1 METGVQRRTLT
12 GPGLVL
18 GVGLG
23 AFIDGIAL
31 HQIAQWHNM
40 LSSTERWP
48 VTTMDGM
55 MANMRADGLFHA
67 FAFVVV
73 LIGLR
78 MLWNVSRD
86 GVYGSGRALVGWMIV
101 GFGVFNVIEGV
112 IDHQILGIHHVNE
125 GSNELA
131 WDLGFLAIS
140 VALIVSGWLLQATAS
155 ERTHEAFGTPKG
167 SHDEWK
173 RPP

>member
-1 METGVQRRTLT
+1 MRRAGLT
-12 GPGLVL
+12 GPGVVL
-18 GVGLG
+18 GIGLG

-55 MANMRADGLFHA
+55 KANMRADGLFHA

-73 LIGLR
+73 LIGLW
-78 MLWNVSRD
+78 MLWNALRSGAHD
-86 GVYGSGRALVGWMIV
+86 GRALIGWMIV
-101 GFGVFNVIEGV
+101 GFGLFNVVEGI
-112 IDHQILGIHHVNE
+112 IDHQILGLHHVHE

-131 WDLGFLAIS
+131 FDVGFLALS
-140 VALIVSGWLLQATAS
+140 VVLIAIGWLLARD
-155 ERTHEAFGTPKG
+155 RTPDFAH
-167 SHDEWK
+167 
-173 RPP
+173 RVRL